1 MARAKVKIGDIGG
14 DVVLLG
20 GLGLLGY
27 LVFMNLPGL
36 LSKFSPQGGNNA
48 SMTDVNASGVD
59 QSLAAGKAAGQQP
72 TMTPAQ
78 AANIANQ
85 FFTLGSLNEPDYYS
99 LNVLLL
105 GINNDQD
112 FLLVEK
118 AFGTKSVNASS
129 SVFSDCYWIGIN
141 CSQVDFPTFVKL
153 VFDQDASGD
162 AMQQANA
169 HLLDAG
175 ISYSY

>member
-1 MARAKVKIGDIGG
+1 MARRRQAVGDIVE

-20 GLGLLGY
+20 GIGLLGY
-27 LVFMNLPGL
+27 LAITSLPGL
-36 LSKFSPQGGNNA
+36 LSKVTPQGGNNS
-48 SMTDVNASGVD
+48 SMTDANATAVQ
-59 QSLAAGKAAGQQP
+59 QSLAAGAAAGQTP
-72 TMTPAQ
+72 TITAAQ

-85 FFTLGSLNEPDYYS
+85 FFTLGSLANPDYYA
-99 LNVLLL
+99 LNVILL

-118 AFGTKSVNASS
+118 AFGTKSVNPSDS
-129 SVFSDCYWIGIN
+129 MWTDCYWVGIN
-141 CSQVDFPTFVKL
+141 CSSVDFPTFVKL
-153 VFDQDASGD
+153 VFSQDTTGD
-162 AMQQANA
+162 ALSQANA